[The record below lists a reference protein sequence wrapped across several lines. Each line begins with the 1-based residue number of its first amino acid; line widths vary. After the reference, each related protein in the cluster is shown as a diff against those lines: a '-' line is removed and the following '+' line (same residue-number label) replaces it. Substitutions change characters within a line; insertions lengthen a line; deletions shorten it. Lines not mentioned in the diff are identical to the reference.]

1 MRVYDLVNSILFG
14 QDINML
20 SYEVY
25 RINEKIKYSN
35 FVEKTL
41 LPLLSNLI
49 YSQKSYL
56 EIEIFLL
63 KKKQNDLLKSTQ
75 FKYIDEEGLNINE
88 FQKSIL
94 TSEILRIFIN
104 NYLNKYNS
112 EDSIREM
119 NIDLKQFMNLSYFQ
133 GKQIYSI
140 SIAFFDYIK
149 TIKTFEGKEAFAF
162 IFLFIVKNIRIEVQ
176 NFEYEFY
183 VFSDYCSGSMA
194 KFFNLFIEYSSLI
207 QNILN
212 SKTLN
217 IEFTVMILYDNM
229 TVVKSLVDSNQFN
242 IILDTFPKQSL
253 TNHYSHINMKFDT
266 VVIKLYGIYS
276 VFCYKIH
283 EILTKTSLITNRFKH
298 IFIEI
303 NYFDHFESKKINK
316 ENINIEEIANNYE
329 GFFSNFIELLN
340 SEIDTIK
347 LIEVYIDN
355 FNSSINYSNSIMKSL
370 EKFLFVLTSIYRE
383 DIDKLYRNYYFIDE
397 DNRREKD
404 KKLQFHYLSSLIKLK
419 YNSSSINN
427 VYLFENKFLN
437 KIYFMKYFANRFMTS
452 LIIGKFRDFN
462 EYLKYVNSL
471 ETDLFSNME
480 YLKVYLKNN
489 RGINQKNLD
498 EFYSFKWP
506 RKLKKLIIL
515 YDRFRE
521 ETNINL
527 EGILKIKKNNKKIL
541 ILELENYNNFQI
553 TRNSILENITLINN
567 ELGESPQNN
576 YKFLKEN
583 YLNKI
588 KLVPFTDINIL
599 YSIAFCIKKKNNK
612 KKDKTKD
619 FKKESENNTN
629 NTSEIMKV
637 INKFLTS
644 EGVIYI
650 EPKDS
655 DMIYKLL
662 SDF

>member
-75 FKYIDEEGLNINE
+75 FKYIDEVGLNINE